1 MPIERPHAP
10 SPWHRGEREIHDRLG
25 VGDRMEVIGPRAIRD
40 FMPDQHRELFEKLP
54 EIFIGAVD
62 AMGWPW
68 AGIVEGAPGFIRTP
82 DATSLIVGGR
92 PDSTDPISPLLIEG
106 APIGMLGL
114 EFTTRR
120 RNRVNG
126 RVVALD
132 ATGFAVAV
140 EQSYGNCPQYIQV
153 REPLPAKHESAPR
166 DTVEALEVLDADA
179 EAMIMAADTFFVAT
193 YADPGANAARRQ
205 VDVSHRG
212 GRAGFVRVDGPVL
225 TIPDF
230 AGNRFFNTLG
240 NILDTARA
248 GLLFIDFR
256 RGDLLQVTGEAS
268 IDFDSDRIDTYAGA
282 ERLWEVKVERAIR
295 RRGALQRRLAFKE
308 YSPNSLATGSW
319 RPTSGRS

>member
-10 SPWHRGEREIHDRLG
+10 SPWHCGEREIHDRLG
-25 VGDRMEVIGPRAIRD
+25 VGDRMEAIGPRAIRD
-40 FMPDQHRELFEKLP
+40 FMPDQHRDLFEKLP
-54 EIFIGAVD
+54 DIFIGAVD
-62 AMGWPW
+62 ATGWPW

-82 DATSLIVGGR
+82 DATTLIVGGR
-92 PDSTDPISPLLIEG
+92 PDPGDPMSPLLVEG

-114 EFTTRR
+114 EFQTRR

-126 RVVALD
+126 RVLALD
-132 ATGFAVAV
+132 ATGFAVTV

-153 REPLPAKHESAPR
+153 REPLPTSREPAPAAAA
-166 DTVEALEVLDADA
+166 EALDALDADA
-179 EAMIMAADTFFVAT
+179 QAMIAAADTFFVAT
-193 YADPGANAARRQ
+193 YADPGADAARRQ

-212 GRAGFVRVDGPVL
+212 GRAGFVRVEGRVL

-256 RGDLLQVTGEAS
+256 RGDLLHVTGEAS
-268 IDFDSDRIDTYAGA
+268 IDFDSDRIGAYPGA
-282 ERLWEVKVERAIR
+282 ERLWSVNVERAVR
-295 RRGALQRRLAFKE
+295 RRVALHRRRAFKE
-308 YSPNSLATGSW
+308 YSPNSLATGLWS
-319 RPTSGRS
+319 PPGR